1 MTTKNLSKARK
12 ISSWVVVGLL
22 AALFLTSSGSKLTGS
37 QEMVTNFEKWGLSG
51 WLTIVG
57 IGELV
62 SAILYLI
69 PRTSSLGVLL
79 LSAHMGG
86 AIVTHLCHGEPF
98 VFQAVILVLVWVGN
112 YLRNPEMLASF
123 TK

>member
-1 MTTKNLSKARK
+1 MTTENLSKARK